1 MHGQVPTVTGIL
13 LTYPQFANLDEWW
26 IPEGTVPQAT
36 YHDIAAVYLQ
46 ELLKEFVNRT
56 EREAY
61 VARDLAI
68 RYLEER
74 PQIGID
80 PDVCVLDPAPPGVES
95 LSSLC
100 LWKEG
105 HLRPPLCIEIVSESH
120 PNKDYQSIHERYA
133 WMHAA
138 EVAIFDPMLVG
149 PRSHGGPVA
158 LQLWRR
164 NDSGLFE
171 RVAFGDEPAYCDYLS
186 AWLIPSGRLLAIAD
200 DPEGRYRWPTAV
212 ERERAAKEQ
221 ERAAKEQERAARLE
235 AEADRDRERAVRE
248 SLERK
253 VREYERH

>member
-1 MHGQVPTVTGIL
+1 MHGHVPTVTGIL
-13 LTYPQFANLDEWW
+13 LSYPQIANLDEWW

-46 ELLKEFVNRT
+46 ELLKEFVKRT
-56 EREAY
+56 GREAF

-68 RYLEER
+68 RYLEDR

-80 PDVCVLDPAPPGVES
+80 PDICVLDPVPPGVDA
-95 LSSLC
+95 LSGLC

-138 EVAIFDPMLVG
+138 EVAIFDPMLAG
-149 PRSHGGPVA
+149 PHSHGGPVA

-164 NDSGLFE
+164 SSAGLFE
-171 RVAFGDEPAYCDYLS
+171 RVAFGSEPAYCDYLS
-186 AWLIPSGRLLAIAD
+186 AWLIPEGRILRIAD
-200 DPEGRYRWPTAV
+200 DREGHYRWPTST
-212 ERERAAKEQ
+212 ERERAAK
-221 ERAAKEQERAARLE
+221 LE
-235 AEADRDRERAVRE
+235 AESERDRERALRQD
-248 SLERK
+248 LERK
-253 VREYERH
+253 LAEYEGRGASH